1 MVQNIAYIKVAKDSI
16 LPVRVHINRRQILST
31 ATEESKV
38 QAPLLSNNTIVCLK
52 SPLTKIYLS
61 NTDLKNLVTEMED
74 DIILILY
81 ELSSPAM
88 KQNIFSKIRVGQVY
102 DFDEDTLKK
111 FPQSIQGS
119 LKESNLTS
127 LKRVGKMKY
136 KLTYRKNWDVDIF
149 ISNINKLET
158 IRTYLIFKDQYPQ
171 WNEYPCLQKQQSLLV
186 MGQKLSE
193 STNQDPIILQ
203 EEEELNLNYEQ
214 SAEDQPN
221 NEKPEIAF
229 TYEPQLSLIQ
239 CLDLYILKR
248 PKRKRS

>member
-102 DFDEDTLKK
+102 DFDEDTLKSS
-111 FPQSIQGS
+111 P
-119 LKESNLTS
+119 NLFRA
-127 LKRVGKMKY
+127 L
-136 KLTYRKNWDVDIF
+136 
-149 ISNINKLET
+149 
-158 IRTYLIFKDQYPQ
+158 
-171 WNEYPCLQKQQSLLV
+171 
-186 MGQKLSE
+186 
-193 STNQDPIILQ
+193 
-203 EEEELNLNYEQ
+203 
-214 SAEDQPN
+214 
-221 NEKPEIAF
+221 
-229 TYEPQLSLIQ
+229 
-239 CLDLYILKR
+239 
-248 PKRKRS
+248 